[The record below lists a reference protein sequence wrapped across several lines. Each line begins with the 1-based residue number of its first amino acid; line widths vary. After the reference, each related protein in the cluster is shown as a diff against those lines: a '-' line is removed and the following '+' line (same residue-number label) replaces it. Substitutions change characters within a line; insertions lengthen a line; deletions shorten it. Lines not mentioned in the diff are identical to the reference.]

1 MVIRPVFGRP
11 CSVSLAGGNHANPG
25 EHADQHDQEGDR
37 KMKSRLRSM
46 RILALCIA
54 VSLTLLPS
62 LVSVKPTLGQQVS
75 PGQIAG
81 SSGPAVVANPTRLP
95 RVAQTPPQVRPRL
108 SQVDPATLDR
118 LKQQHS
124 YPGAPMVRDRAS
136 ARGPVPGPLTPTLQR
151 GFEGVNQ
158 DVNAAIVCPPFEC
171 KARPPDPDIAAGPN
185 HIIQVENVVLRIST
199 KDGATVSTTSLATW
213 FSSVSAGCG
222 MGGCSPFDPRV
233 AYDPLQGRWILIALH
248 LSDGPPPVS
257 RMLVSVSQTSDPTG
271 TWNFYNL
278 DGSLVYPSTMEN
290 TWSDYPDVGF
300 DLILSTAPTSGAIYL
315 TTNNF
320 TFPTAT
326 PSFRTSL
333 VWILSKN
340 ELYTGAALT
349 YWRAFDRLNANT
361 TQAFTYRAA
370 KMYGANPGVEFLVNS
385 AAGGDNFL
393 TVWNVTPTYPPTAI
407 SMNLQVTITIGA
419 YGVPANAA
427 QSGCGNLLDTLDNRL
442 INAVWRNNQLYTM
455 FTESNSTVSNI
466 RYNRINTSTNMLG
479 VSTSIGDG
487 TNFYFIPSVAVE
499 NSANAGIAFSRSG
512 SGEFANARYTG
523 VNNSDVVQ
531 TSTLLQAGVECITGT
546 RWGDYSGAAVDPVGF
561 RRIWLNNE
569 WAANSACGSCTA
581 IWDWST
587 WVARVQFGVVTTVG
601 LYNPATSIFFLRN
614 SNSTGVADVAFVYG
628 PAGAGWIPIAG
639 NWTGQGI
646 KTVGLY
652 NPATS
657 VFYLR
662 NSNSTGV
669 ADITFTFGPAG
680 AGWIPVV
687 GDWNGDGVDT
697 VGLYNPATSVF
708 YLRNSN
714 STGVAD
720 ITFTFG
726 PAGAGWTPIAGDW
739 DGDGVGTVGLYNP
752 VTSTFFL
759 RNFNTTGVA
768 DMTFVYGPAA
778 AGWIPRAGDWDS
790 SNTTTVGLY
799 NPMTSTFFLRNS
811 NTTGVADMT
820 FVYGPAGAGWT
831 SLSGDWDGF

>member
-1 MVIRPVFGRP
+1 
-11 CSVSLAGGNHANPG
+11 
-25 EHADQHDQEGDR
+25 
-37 KMKSRLRSM
+37 MKPRFRLRM
-46 RILALCIA
+46 LAFCVA
-54 VSLTLLPS
+54 VSLTILPS
-62 LVSVKPTLGQQVS
+62 LMSVKPTLGQQVS

-95 RVAQTPPQVRPRL
+95 RVAQAPAPVRQRF
-108 SQVDPATLDR
+108 SSVDPATLDR

-124 YPGAPMVRDRAS
+124 IPGAPMARDRVS

-158 DVNAAIVCPPFEC
+158 DTNASLTPFVS
-171 KARPPDPDIAAGPN
+171 RPPDPDIAAGPN
-185 HIIQVENVVLRIST
+185 HIIQVENIVLRIST

-233 AYDPLQGRWILIALH
+233 AYDHVQGHWILIALH
-248 LSDGPPPVS
+248 QSVGPPQVS

-278 DGSLVYPSTMEN
+278 DGSFIYPSTMEN

-300 DLILSTAPTSGAIYL
+300 DLILSSASPSGAVYL

-320 TFPTAT
+320 TFTGN
-326 PSFRTSL
+326 SFRTSM

-340 ELYTGAALT
+340 ELYTDAMLN
-349 YWRAFDRLNANT
+349 YWRAFDRLNANS

-370 KMYGANPGVEFLVNS
+370 KMYGASPGVEFLVNS
-385 AAGGDNFL
+385 APSGGTFL

-407 SMNLQVTITIGA
+407 NMNLQVTITIGA
-419 YGVPANAA
+419 YGVAPNAA
-427 QSGCGNLLDTLDNRL
+427 QPGCANLLDTLDNRL

-455 FTESNSTVSNI
+455 FTESNGPMFSTSNV
-466 RYNRINTSTNMLG
+466 RYNRIVTSTNTLG

-499 NSANAGIAFSRSG
+499 NSANTAIAFTRSG

-531 TSTLLQAGVECITGT
+531 TSTLLQAGAECITGT

-569 WAANSACGSCTA
+569 WAANSACGACTA

-587 WVARVQFGVVTTVG
+587 WVARVQFGVVTTIGV
-601 LYNPATSIFFLRN
+601 YNSATGIWYERN
-614 SNSTGVADVAFVYG
+614 SNSTGVADTQFTYG
-628 PAGAGWIPIAG
+628 PGGNPGWIPISG
-639 NWTGQGI
+639 DWTGQGI
-646 KTVGLY
+646 KTPGLY
-652 NPATS
+652 NPMTGIW
-657 VFYLR
+657 YLR
-662 NSNSTGV
+662 NSNTTGS
-669 ADITFTFGPAG
+669 ADMQFTFGPAG
-680 AGWIPVV
+680 ASPAWVPLV

-697 VGLYNPATSVF
+697 IGLYNPATGIF
-708 YLRNSN
+708 YLRNTN

-720 ITFTFG
+720 LQFTYG
-726 PAGAGWTPIAGDW
+726 PAGMGWTPVVGDW
-739 DGDGVGTVGLYNP
+739 TGQGFKTIGLYN
-752 VTSTFFL
+752 
-759 RNFNTTGVA
+759 G
-768 DMTFVYGPAA
+768 A
-778 AGWIPRAGDWDS
+778 AGVW
-790 SNTTTVGLY
+790 Y
-799 NPMTSTFFLRNS
+799 LRNS
-811 NTTGVADMT
+811 NTTGVADNQFT
-820 FVYGPAGAGWT
+820 FGPAAAGWVSKVGDWDGSNT
-831 SLSGDWDGF
+831 DTIGLYDPSTGIFYLRNSNTTGVADLQFTFGPGMWMSLSGDWDGL